1 MEMAV
6 VRRTGI
12 LRAFNVTLLY
22 IASKLM
28 IFPTLVAYVL
38 LGNELTPEKVISKFT
53 NLNWKKPIQTWK
65 FIGISYRRSFQ

>member
-38 LGNELTPEKVISKFT
+38 LGNELTPEKVFKATFT
-53 NLNWKKPIQTWK
+53 NQLNQSIQT
-65 FIGISYRRSFQ
+65 

>member
-38 LGNELTPEKVISKFT
+38 LGNELTPEKVIHK
-53 NLNWKKPIQTWK
+53 LYIE
-65 FIGISYRRSFQ
+65 